1 MDFFHIERHMIIQV
15 NTDKNV
21 TGGEELT
28 ANVEQTVQHAVQ
40 FVAQQITRIEVHVSD
55 ENGEGKAGPADKQC
69 RIEARLA
76 GRQPILVSHE
86 AATVDQ
92 AVNGAAGKLKRA
104 LNTILGKLETH

>member
-1 MDFFHIERHMIIQV
+1 MIIQV

-28 ANVEQTVQHAVQ
+28 ARVEETVRHAVQ
-40 FVAQQITRIEVHVSD
+40 YVAEQITRIEVHVSD
-55 ENGEGKAGPADKQC
+55 ENGEGKSGTNDKRC

-76 GRQPILVSHE
+76 GRQPILVSHD

-92 AVNGAAGKLKRA
+92 AVSGAAGKLKRA
-104 LNTILGKLETH
+104 LDTILGKLESAANKHAPPL